1 MVYTWY
7 IPRISIISSYMLDA
21 SWQRLK
27 GGLGS
32 SSLVSASR
40 GRLGVPQA
48 MEGQHYC
55 LFLKEWGHL
64 PLPCFMSNSS
74 MMNSTVRC
82 WAPRRL
88 SFVFDHVYLLLQ
100 SPGPSSCLQHC
111 RNMSQYSCAFHFE
124 QPATWKA
131 LIETQQ
137 VKSSILWQDKEARE
151 LQSHQLFYAV
161 LWAMCQV

>member
-1 MVYTWY
+1 MVCTWY
-7 IPRISIISSYMLDA
+7 IPRFPVISSFMLDA

-32 SSLVSASR
+32 SSSLVSASSSR
-40 GRLGVPQA
+40 VWVQQA
-48 MEGQHYC
+48 MEGQRDC
-55 LFLKEWGHL
+55 LFLKDWGHL

-88 SFVFDHVYLLLQ
+88 SFVWPCLLE
-100 SPGPSSCLQHC
+100 SSRKPWTFKLFTTLP
-111 RNMSQYSCAFHFE
+111 QYVAVFLCISFWIAI
-124 QPATWKA
+124 WKA

-137 VKSSILWQDKEARE
+137 VRSSILLQDKEARE
-151 LQSHQLFYAV
+151 PQSYQLFYDV
-161 LWAMCQV
+161 LWVMCQV